1 MAAPNIMGLTT
12 VTCKSSQLL
21 LTTSNQDLV
30 TNAASS
36 GQAFKVTSLY
46 VANIHATATATVT
59 VTLNKAGSPLVLLNA
74 TEIPANFTLVVI
86 DKESPINL
94 EENDKIQV
102 LSSAASSLNAFASYE
117 VMS

>member
-1 MAAPNIMGLTT
+1 MAAPNILNLTS
-12 VTCKSSQLL
+12 VVCESNQLL

-30 TNAASS
+30 VNATSS
-36 GQAFKVTSLY
+36 GEAIKVTALY
-46 VANIHATATATVT
+46 VSNIHASDTATVT

-94 EENDKIQV
+94 EENDKIQIK
-102 LSSAASSLNAFASYE
+102 SDTASSLNAFASYE

>member
-1 MAAPNIMGLTT
+1 MSAPNAIGLTT

-36 GQAFKVTSLY
+36 GQALKVTSLY
-46 VANIHATATATVT
+46 VANVHATTAASVT
-59 VTLNKAGSPLVLLNA
+59 VTINKAGSPLVILNA
-74 TEIPANFTLVVI
+74 TEIDPNFTLVVI
-86 DKESPINL
+86 DKESTINL
-94 EENDKIQV
+94 EENDKIQI

-117 VMS
+117 EMS